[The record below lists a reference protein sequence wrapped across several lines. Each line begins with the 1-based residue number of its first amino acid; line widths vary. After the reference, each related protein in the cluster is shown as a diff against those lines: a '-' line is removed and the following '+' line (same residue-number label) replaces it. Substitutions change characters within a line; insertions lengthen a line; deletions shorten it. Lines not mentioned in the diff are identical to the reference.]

1 MNIAARSAEKNAP
14 FLPMFYYIFMYFLM
28 KMAARSS
35 EKFKTLQFVVS
46 SLQKKVR
53 FSKF

>member
-1 MNIAARSAEKNAP
+1 MAAQQRRKCFST
-14 FLPMFYYIFMYFLM
+14 FLPMFFGISMYFLM
-28 KMAARSS
+28 KVAARSA